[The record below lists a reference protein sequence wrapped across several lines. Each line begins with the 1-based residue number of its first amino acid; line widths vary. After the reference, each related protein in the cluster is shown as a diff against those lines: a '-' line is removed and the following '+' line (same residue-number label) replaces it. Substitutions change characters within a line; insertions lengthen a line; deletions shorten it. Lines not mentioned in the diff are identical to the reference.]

1 MTILYQL
8 LHSKAMDIYSVL
20 EKPDQ
25 FSEIVDVRSPS
36 EFQDDHI
43 PGAINLPVLSDEERC
58 LVGTLYKKDSFE
70 IKHFGNGDNVMG
82 NKHKSM
88 ISKVSNGDSKEEGKD
103 NIE

>member
-43 PGAINLPVLSDEERC
+43 PGAIIYLCFQMKSVASLEHFTNKTHLKEKIRC
-58 LVGTLYKKDSFE
+58 
-70 IKHFGNGDNVMG
+70 
-82 NKHKSM
+82 
-88 ISKVSNGDSKEEGKD
+88 
-103 NIE
+103 